1 MAEVG
6 NKTISEIVLIVLSL
20 ILAALTVLSESL
32 YLREV
37 IQNRNTDPEEPEG
50 ILELAELV
58 PTEEE

>member
-1 MAEVG
+1 MG